1 MNVYIP
7 DSIGGYEMCHPVNEG
22 YFVKIDSLI
31 NGETRKNG
39 WQPIKVNIINEG
51 DNGEK
56 LNKSDS
62 PWLGSNSLII
72 RQSAIDK
79 IGGFLEKYGELLPL
93 DCDEDNVVIFNPT
106 VVVDALD
113 ENASS
118 ILRFKSGKVMRIVDY
133 VFRPEVVTD
142 KHIFKIP
149 NIRAS
154 STFVSDHFVDLWIS
168 AGLKGL
174 KFFKIWSS

>member
-22 YFVKIDSLI
+22 YIVEIVSLI

-39 WQPIKVNIINEG
+39 WQPIKVTIVDEG
-51 DNGEK
+51 DNGEY

-62 PWLGSNSLII
+62 PWLLSSSLIF

-79 IGGFLEKYGELLPL
+79 MGGFLEKYGELLPL
-93 DCDEDNVVIFNPT
+93 DCDDGNMFIFNPT
-106 VVVDALD
+106 EIVDALD
-113 ENASS
+113 EGASS

-133 VFRPEVVTD
+133 VFRPEVVKD